1 MNNDT
6 KYLEGELLQIKSDII
21 FHDLFNE
28 QEMNTLEWTVMQILE
43 CSYEDIHGKVRIKNS
58 RLSNIN
64 PSERTKNVDLIV
76 EYNDTITII
85 ELNNNYRGNYIR
97 NLLYTFNSISNQ
109 FNKSGKNYYIDTSTF
124 KVILV
129 NLNWYNTKAFLKRP
143 HKEKYVLP
151 FPKNNVREN
160 VLEII
165 NINLDY
171 YEKIEYNKINKS
183 DKLWKLFTIKNKEE
197 LNLFTE
203 NEKLLRN
210 YHKKL
215 TILSLDKEYRDK
227 VMWDETIEKN
237 LEEQEAYAVGLERGK
252 EAGIEEGKIE
262 NQKEVIINM
271 YQNGISLELI
281 SECANLSIDEVKEI
295 INNIK

>member
-28 QEMNTLEWTVMQILE
+28 QEMNTLEWTVMQILG
-43 CSYEDIHGKVRIKNS
+43 CSYEDIHGKVRVKNS

-109 FNKSGKNYYIDTSTF
+109 FNKSGKNYYVDTSTF

-129 NLNWYNTKAFLKRP
+129 NLNWYNTKAFLKIP
-143 HKEKYVLP
+143 HKEKYALP

-183 DKLWKLFTIKNKEE
+183 DKLWKLFTIKNKQE

-203 NEKLLRN
+203 NEKLLKN

-252 EAGIEEGKIE
+252 EKGK
-262 NQKEVIINM
+262 KETIINM
-271 YQNGISLELI
+271 YRNGISLELI
-281 SECANLSIDEVKEI
+281 SKCINLSIDEVKEI

>member
-28 QEMNTLEWTVMQILE
+28 QEMNTLEWTVMQILG
-43 CSYEDIHGKVRIKNS
+43 CSYEDIHGKVRVKNS

-109 FNKSGKNYYIDTSTF
+109 FNKSGKNYYVDTSTF

-129 NLNWYNTKAFLKRP
+129 NLNWYNTKAFLKIP
-143 HKEKYVLP
+143 HKEKYALP

-183 DKLWKLFTIKNKEE
+183 DKLWKLFTIKNKQE

-203 NEKLLRN
+203 NEKLLKN

-252 EAGIEEGKIE
+252 EKGK
-262 NQKEVIINM
+262 KETIINM

-281 SECANLSIDEVKEI
+281 SKCINLSIDEVKEI

>member
-1 MNNDT
+1 M
-6 KYLEGELLQIKSDII
+6 KI
-21 FHDLFNE
+21 
-28 QEMNTLEWTVMQILE
+28 
-43 CSYEDIHGKVRIKNS
+43 
-58 RLSNIN
+58 
-64 PSERTKNVDLIV
+64 
-76 EYNDTITII
+76 
-85 ELNNNYRGNYIR
+85 
-97 NLLYTFNSISNQ
+97 
-109 FNKSGKNYYIDTSTF
+109 
-124 KVILV
+124 
-129 NLNWYNTKAFLKRP
+129 P

-160 VLEII
+160 VLEMI

-183 DKLWKLFTIKNKEE
+183 DKLWKLFTIKNKQE

-203 NEKLLRN
+203 NEKLLKN

-252 EAGIEEGKIE
+252 EKGK
-262 NQKEVIINM
+262 KETIINM
-271 YQNGISLELI
+271 YRNGISLELI
-281 SECANLSIDEVKEI
+281 SKCINLSIDEVKVI